1 MNLTVSN
8 YFGGTMNGFS
18 AATIN
23 TRNTGISKSSSFS
36 TGKPTKKSLNYN
48 AKQISSQL
56 IRATKSRTAAA
67 VLTKAKST
75 VNNLQHCLGTGEY
88 DDSEVQIAL
97 AHAKR
102 MVKCAQSKVSN
113 LKQEENLQRKYERE
127 KSAKEMQQKSEVKRR
142 VHQKENDLKQ
152 KMATEE
158 IQQVQKEKSRR
169 QEIIRKRRM
178 HRNEERSNI
187 IVLDEVLLQ
196 VEDVQL
202 GSAGS
207 LSLLFQTVQLST
219 LTHVA
224 GDSDDF
230 AVVVVLFQPGNDDG
244 GIQTARVSQN
254 NFLNIFLF
262 HDDRSFVY
270 YTFYTF
276 VCRPG
281 IPPGAL
287 DVLSF

>member
-1 MNLTVSN
+1 MNLTVNN

-18 AATIN
+18 TATIN

-36 TGKPTKKSLNYN
+36 TGKSTKKSLNYN

-127 KSAKEMQQKSEVKRR
+127 KSAKERR

-187 IVLDEVLLQ
+187 NEADMKYLQ
-196 VEDVQL
+196 NTMDYK
-202 GSAGS
+202 
-207 LSLLFQTVQLST
+207 
-219 LTHVA
+219 H
-224 GDSDDF
+224 
-230 AVVVVLFQPGNDDG
+230 G
-244 GIQTARVSQN
+244 GISTAAGAATVDLSYVGLQMSELQQMEAQTEAQMN
-254 NFLNIFLF
+254 AELNATA
-262 HDDRSFVY
+262 DAGTVDTGTVD
-270 YTFYTF
+270 TAG
-276 VCRPG
+276 P
-281 IPPGAL
+281 
-287 DVLSF
+287 

>member
-1 MNLTVSN
+1 MDSPLPRSTQETLEFPKAVPLAQESQPKNLLIIMQNKSPHSL
-8 YFGGTMNGFS
+8 S
-18 AATIN
+18 A
-23 TRNTGISKSSSFS
+23 
-36 TGKPTKKSLNYN
+36 P
-48 AKQISSQL
+48 Q
-56 IRATKSRTAAA
+56 SRGLPAA

-187 IVLDEVLLQ
+187 NEADMKYLQ
-196 VEDVQL
+196 NTMDYK
-202 GSAGS
+202 
-207 LSLLFQTVQLST
+207 
-219 LTHVA
+219 H
-224 GDSDDF
+224 
-230 AVVVVLFQPGNDDG
+230 G
-244 GIQTARVSQN
+244 GISTAAGAATVDLSYVGLQMSELQQMEAQTEAQMNAELNATADAGTVDTATCDSGSSAAAASFNGSVS
-254 NFLNIFLF
+254 
-262 HDDRSFVY
+262 S
-270 YTFYTF
+270 
-276 VCRPG
+276 G
-281 IPPGAL
+281 S
-287 DVLSF
+287 VL

>member
-18 AATIN
+18 TATI
-23 TRNTGISKSSSFS
+23 
-36 TGKPTKKSLNYN
+36 KSLNYN

-187 IVLDEVLLQ
+187 NEADMKYLQ
-196 VEDVQL
+196 NTMDYK
-202 GSAGS
+202 
-207 LSLLFQTVQLST
+207 
-219 LTHVA
+219 H
-224 GDSDDF
+224 
-230 AVVVVLFQPGNDDG
+230 G
-244 GIQTARVSQN
+244 GISTAAGAATVDLSYVGLQMSELQQMEAQTEAQMNAELNATADAGTVDTATCDSGSSAAAASFNGSVS
-254 NFLNIFLF
+254 
-262 HDDRSFVY
+262 S
-270 YTFYTF
+270 
-276 VCRPG
+276 G
-281 IPPGAL
+281 S
-287 DVLSF
+287 VL

>member
-1 MNLTVSN
+1 MNLTVNN
-8 YFGGTMNGFS
+8 YLGGTMNGFS
-18 AATIN
+18 TATIN

-36 TGKPTKKSLNYN
+36 TGKSTKKSLNYN

-142 VHQKENDLKQ
+142 VHQKENNLKQ

-187 IVLDEVLLQ
+187 NEADMKYLQNTMDYKHGGNSTAAGAVTVDLSYVGLQMSELQQMEAHMDAQMNAELNATADAGTVDTATCDSGSSAAAASFNGSVSSGSVL
-196 VEDVQL
+196 
-202 GSAGS
+202 
-207 LSLLFQTVQLST
+207 
-219 LTHVA
+219 
-224 GDSDDF
+224 
-230 AVVVVLFQPGNDDG
+230 
-244 GIQTARVSQN
+244 
-254 NFLNIFLF
+254 
-262 HDDRSFVY
+262 
-270 YTFYTF
+270 
-276 VCRPG
+276 
-281 IPPGAL
+281 
-287 DVLSF
+287 

>member
-1 MNLTVSN
+1 MNLTVNN
-8 YFGGTMNGFS
+8 YLGGTMNGFS
-18 AATIN
+18 TATIN

-36 TGKPTKKSLNYN
+36 TWKSAKKSLNYN

-88 DDSEVQIAL
+88 DDNEVQIAL

-102 MVKCAQSKVSN
+102 MVKCAQSKVS
-113 LKQEENLQRKYERE
+113 
-127 KSAKEMQQKSEVKRR
+127 
-142 VHQKENDLKQ
+142 DLKQ

-187 IVLDEVLLQ
+187 NEADMKYLENTMDYKHSGSSTTAGAATVDLSYVGLQ
-196 VEDVQL
+196 MSELQQMEAQMNAQMNAELNATAD
-202 GSAGS
+202 AG
-207 LSLLFQTVQLST
+207 TVDAAT
-219 LTHVA
+219 C
-224 GDSDDF
+224 DSD
-230 AVVVVLFQPGNDDG
+230 AS
-244 GIQTARVSQN
+244 AASR
-254 NFLNIFLF
+254 
-262 HDDRSFVY
+262 
-270 YTFYTF
+270 
-276 VCRPG
+276 
-281 IPPGAL
+281 
-287 DVLSF
+287 

>member
-18 AATIN
+18 TATIN

-36 TGKPTKKSLNYN
+36 TGKSTKKSLNYN

-113 LKQEENLQRKYERE
+113 LKQEEN
-127 KSAKEMQQKSEVKRR
+127 
-142 VHQKENDLKQ
+142 DLKQ

-187 IVLDEVLLQ
+187 NEADMKYLQ
-196 VEDVQL
+196 NTMDYK
-202 GSAGS
+202 
-207 LSLLFQTVQLST
+207 
-219 LTHVA
+219 H
-224 GDSDDF
+224 
-230 AVVVVLFQPGNDDG
+230 G
-244 GIQTARVSQN
+244 GISTAAGAATVDLSYVGLQMSELQQMEAQTEAQMNAELNATADAGTVDTATCDSGSSAAAASFNGSVS
-254 NFLNIFLF
+254 
-262 HDDRSFVY
+262 S
-270 YTFYTF
+270 
-276 VCRPG
+276 G
-281 IPPGAL
+281 S
-287 DVLSF
+287 VL

>member
-1 MNLTVSN
+1 MNLTVNN
-8 YFGGTMNGFS
+8 YLGGTMNGFS
-18 AATIN
+18 TATIN

-36 TGKPTKKSLNYN
+36 TGKSTKKSLNYN

-158 IQQVQKEKSRR
+158 IQQVQKEKSGN
-169 QEIIRKRRM
+169 
-178 HRNEERSNI
+178 HP
-187 IVLDEVLLQ
+187 
-196 VEDVQL
+196 
-202 GSAGS
+202 
-207 LSLLFQTVQLST
+207 QTPYAPQ
-219 LTHVA
+219 
-224 GDSDDF
+224 
-230 AVVVVLFQPGNDDG
+230 
-244 GIQTARVSQN
+244 
-254 NFLNIFLF
+254 
-262 HDDRSFVY
+262 
-270 YTFYTF
+270 
-276 VCRPG
+276 
-281 IPPGAL
+281 
-287 DVLSF
+287 